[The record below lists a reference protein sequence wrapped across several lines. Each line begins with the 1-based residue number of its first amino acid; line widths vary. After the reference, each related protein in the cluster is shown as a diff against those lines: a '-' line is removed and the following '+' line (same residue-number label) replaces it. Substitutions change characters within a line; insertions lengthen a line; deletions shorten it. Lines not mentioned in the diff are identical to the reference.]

1 MWIKRYFDLIE
12 SQLDNSP
19 IVRQWTVDPERRGRM
34 QGYLR
39 ADVLL
44 TDGSRLHFREYV
56 DVAQGVQRITY
67 AYQYMTHDRR
77 LIFRYDNT
85 EHHPQ
90 IATHPDHKH
99 EGSEANVVPAS
110 APSLAD
116 MLEEIGRRMGAA

>member
-1 MWIKRYFDLIE
+1 MWIRRYFDLIA

-19 IVRQWTVDPERRGRM
+19 IARQWTMDPERRGRM

-44 TDGSRLHFREYV
+44 TDGSRLHFREYI

-67 AYQYMTHDRR
+67 AYQYMTDDRR

-90 IATHPDHKH
+90 IATYPHHKH
-99 EGSEANVVPAS
+99 EGSEENVIPS
-110 APSLAD
+110 FAPTLAAV
-116 MLEEIGRRMGAA
+116 LAEIERMIQSS

>member
-1 MWIKRYFDLIE
+1 M
-12 SQLDNSP
+12 
-19 IVRQWTVDPERRGRM
+19 DPERRGRM

-44 TDGSRLHFREYV
+44 TNGSRLHFREYV
-56 DVAQGVQRITY
+56 DVAQGTQRITY

-90 IATHPDHKH
+90 IVTYPHHKH
-99 EGSEANVVPAS
+99 EGSEENVVPA
-110 APSLAD
+110 APPTLAD
-116 MLEEIGRRMGAA
+116 VLVEIGQGMGAG